1 MLWSGVLQLIMDGA
15 AHETP
20 SVVAS
25 EAQVA
30 WAELRRE
37 VRAYV
42 ARKVAPADVDD
53 VVQEIL
59 VAASRGGGA
68 RTGAYVHGVAKNHVA
83 EHHRRRARE
92 HARLARLAKEPE
104 PEVEGEDPVTAR
116 LAMAIEAFLPALSP
130 AYRTAIE
137 EVDLR
142 GRSQAE
148 VARELGVP
156 LSTLR
161 TRVQRGRTELRRLFD
176 LCCEI
181 ETDARGKPTS
191 CEPRMASCD
200 CTPGEAPD

>member
-1 MLWSGVLQLIMDGA
+1 MDGSSGTSA
-15 AHETP
+15 PEVSARQ
-20 SVVAS
+20 S
-25 EAQVA
+25 
-30 WAELRRE
+30 WAGLRRE

-42 ARKVAPADVDD
+42 ARKVAPGDVDD

-59 VAASRGGGA
+59 LAVGRGGGA
-68 RTGAYVHGVAKNHVA
+68 RTGAYVHGIARHHVA

-92 HARLARLAKEPE
+92 HQRLARLALEPE
-104 PEVEGEDPVTAR
+104 PAPEDEDAVQAR
-116 LAMAIEAFLPALSP
+116 LAAALEAFLPALSP
-130 AYRTAIE
+130 SYRQAVE

-161 TRVQRGRTELRRLFD
+161 TRVQRGRAELRRLLE

-191 CEPRMASCD
+191 CEPRTTACER
-200 CTPGEAPD
+200 C